1 MTRRNP
7 QKLRLRLFDENAD
20 MVRLV
25 VGRIGGYW
33 RAKRAGCDLD
43 DLMQAGLVGLWR
55 ATALFQRKKGIK
67 FATFARPRVVG
78 EILECLDSARYG
90 KRLRSGNPLIDQSNF
105 RRLPR
110 EDNSDD
116 QDD

>member
-1 MTRRNP
+1 
-7 QKLRLRLFDENAD
+7 

-55 ATALFQRKKGIK
+55 ATALYRKTHGAT

-90 KRLRSGNPLIDQSNF
+90 KRLRSGGPLIDQSNF

-110 EDNSDD
+110 EGDSDD
-116 QDD
+116 HDD